1 MTKSTIIKI
10 DLILHATED
19 FQKVA
24 EPLNEL
30 LGIEKEEI
38 IKQNLSG
45 HFGNPIF
52 MLHAELKKKRADQFI
67 KKLVS
72 LIPMDIM
79 AEILTNIEELIFES
93 SMYIRFSK
101 QNLVKK
107 ILMPEEKDPIRIT
120 IYTPTYVKKKIP
132 DTYRKLLNE
141 NSDKTRR

>member
-1 MTKSTIIKI
+1 MTKNTIIKI

-30 LGIEKEEI
+30 FGIEKEEI
-38 IKQNLSG
+38 VKQNLSG

-72 LIPMDIM
+72 LIPQDTMM
-79 AEILTNIEELIFES
+79 EILTNIEDLIFES

-101 QNLVKK
+101 QNLVKR
-107 ILMPEEKDPIRIT
+107 ILIPEEKDPIRIA
-120 IYTPTYVKKKIP
+120 IYAPTYVKKKIP

-141 NSDKTRR
+141 NNDKTRK

>member
-1 MTKSTIIKI
+1 MTKNTIIKI

-72 LIPMDIM
+72 LIPKDTMM
-79 AEILTNIEELIFES
+79 EILTNIEDLIFES

-101 QNLVKK
+101 QNLVKR
-107 ILMPEEKDPIRIT
+107 ILIPEEKDPIRIA
-120 IYTPTYVKKKIP
+120 IYAPTYVKKKIP

-141 NSDKTRR
+141 NSNKTRR

>member
-1 MTKSTIIKI
+1 MTRNTVVKI

-19 FQKVA
+19 FQKIS
-24 EPLNEL
+24 ESLNEL
-30 LGIEKEEI
+30 LGVEKEEI
-38 IKQNLSG
+38 VKQNLSG

-72 LIPMDIM
+72 LIPKDTMM
-79 AEILTNIEELIFES
+79 EILTNIEDLIFES

-101 QNLVKK
+101 QNLVKR
-107 ILMPEEKDPIRIT
+107 ILIPEEKDPIRIA
-120 IYTPTYVKKKIP
+120 IYAPTYVKKKIP